1 MPLNKLELTGRARTH
16 VIEPP
21 GLSCLMHPAA
31 AAAFQAMRESAARSG
46 IVLEVA
52 SGYRHF
58 DRQRQIWNA
67 KFSGERPVLDAAG
80 RPVDVT
86 RLGDAQRVETLLLW
100 TALPGAS
107 RHHWGTDFDVI
118 DRAAMPEGYT
128 VRLVTEE
135 YAAGGLFAPLSTW
148 LDCNIRRFGFF
159 RPYETGRGGVRP
171 EPWHLSYAPVAKAA
185 LAALDVDT
193 LAEAIRGHDVHG
205 EAAILARMPRIH
217 RHHVRGVDRPPRMRS
232 RWARLP

>member
-1 MPLNKLELTGRARTH
+1 MALSKLELTGRARTH

-31 AAAFQAMRESAARSG
+31 AAAFLAMREAAARSG

-52 SGYRHF
+52 SGFRHF

-67 KFSGERPVLDAAG
+67 KFRGERPVLDAAG
-80 RPVDVT
+80 KPVDVNQ
-86 RLGDAQRVETLLLW
+86 LADAQRVETLLLW

-128 VRLVTEE
+128 VRLVTDE
-135 YAAGGLFAPLSTW
+135 YAADGLFGPLSAW
-148 LDCNIRRFGFF
+148 LDCNMRRFGFF
-159 RPYETGRGGVRP
+159 RPYDTGRGGVRP

-185 LAALDVDT
+185 LAALDVGT
-193 LAEAIRGHDVHG
+193 LAEAVGGHDVLG
-205 EAAILARMPRIH
+205 EATVLARLPRIH
-217 RHHVRGVDRPPRMRS
+217 RRYVQEVDRPPRMRS
-232 RWARLP
+232 RWARLR